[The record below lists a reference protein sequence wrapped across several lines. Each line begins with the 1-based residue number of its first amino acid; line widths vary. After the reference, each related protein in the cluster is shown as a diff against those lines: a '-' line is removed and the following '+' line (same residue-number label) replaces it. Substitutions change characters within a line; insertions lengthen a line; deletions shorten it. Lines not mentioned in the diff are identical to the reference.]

1 LPQKQYLARNY
12 KHNKKYLSGDIS
24 ALNYIWHDEIS
35 FTENTT
41 LLFTQIDFHM
51 NEQLRALLAANC
63 GLPYNAITDDANLS
77 KDLGLD
83 SLDTVD
89 LVLQMEDLFHISIP
103 DEDYQQLQTVRQFS
117 DYLKRKTVAQ
127 A

>member
-1 LPQKQYLARNY
+1 
-12 KHNKKYLSGDIS
+12 
-24 ALNYIWHDEIS
+24 
-35 FTENTT
+35 
-41 LLFTQIDFHM
+41 M
-51 NEQLRALLAANC
+51 NEQLRALLAANS
-63 GLPYNAITDDANLS
+63 GLPYNAITEEANLS

-103 DEDYQQLQTVRQFS
+103 DEDYQQLHTVKQFS